1 MRGALLL
8 FISMAVFQVPAQ
20 NLVPDSSFE
29 NNMGIPINFSGIG
42 YSTTWSRSTQ
52 GTTDLFCSTK
62 KRKQRISVVD
72 VPKNAMGYQYAHSG
86 SCYAGF
92 FLYSHG
98 NYREYLQT
106 PLSKRLEKGKTYFI
120 SLHVSLAD
128 YARTTID
135 QIGVCFNDSELHYA
149 SGDVITDLH
158 PVYISLKGVGNDTA
172 NWVQVTGKYKARGG
186 EAFMMLG
193 SYKIKSVRK
202 TRFPLPKGLRTV
214 INKTSQ
220 RDAYFYVDDVC
231 VKEWVNP
238 PPEPAFT
245 TVARDSVPSAPYRLP
260 GNILFETGSASL
272 RADRIP
278 ELDELASYLNGHSNI
293 RIIVTGHTDNV
304 GSKRLNKKLSDR
316 RARSIA
322 EYLQRAGVAPGRI
335 VTQGM
340 GDEEPLVPNDSESS
354 RAANRRVEITFKK

>member
-1 MRGALLL
+1 MRCAIL
-8 FISMAVFQVPAQ
+8 FSCIIVIRLGGQ

-62 KRKQRISVVD
+62 KRKQKISVVD

-106 PLSKRLEKGKTYFI
+106 PLSKPLDKGKTYFI

-128 YARTTID
+128 YARTMID
-135 QIGVCFNDSELHYA
+135 QIGVCFSDSELHYQ

-158 PVYISLKGVGNDTA
+158 PVYISLDNVGSDTS
-172 NWVQVTGKYKARGG
+172 NWIMISGKYRARGG

-193 SYKIKSVRK
+193 SYRIKRVRK

-220 RDAYFYVDDVC
+220 RDAYYYVDDVC
-231 VKEWVNP
+231 VKEWINP
-238 PPEPAFT
+238 PPDPESALPAS
-245 TVARDSVPSAPYRLP
+245 DPVPSAVYRLS
-260 GNILFETGSASL
+260 GNILYETGSADL
-272 RADRIP
+272 RSESIP
-278 ELDELASYLNGHSNI
+278 ELDELAGYLKEHADV
-293 RIIVTGHTDNV
+293 RIVVTGHTDDV
-304 GSKRLNKKLSDR
+304 GNKKHNKKLSEA
-316 RARSIA
+316 RAKSISK
-322 EYLQRAGVAPGRI
+322 YLEEHGVAPDRMDTHGK
-335 VTQGM
+335 
-340 GDEEPLVPNDSESS
+340 GDAEPLVPNDSEIN
-354 RAANRRVEITFKK
+354 RAANRRVEIAFKK